1 MGSTVAALMVAWLAG
16 GWVSMKAGCW
26 APHWE
31 NEREMWWAAKKDEL
45 MVALKADVRAGW
57 KARWKV
63 GLMVE

>member
-1 MGSTVAALMVAWLAG
+1 
-16 GWVSMKAGCW
+16 MKAGCW

-45 MVALKADVRAGW
+45 MVALKVEVRAGW

-63 GLMVE
+63 GMMVE